1 MTAPS
6 TPFRRAIP
14 VALAVVALAGAGCR
28 SEAPSS
34 ERNPADAPPSQPAK
48 PPPAPAQDAFEQRV
62 VHEGV
67 EVSVAIAPLGAGRS
81 ELTAHESAR
90 FRVTVRDTG
99 GSPLA
104 GVYPAGWMHPRSG
117 AQPPDARAC
126 GKLIENFLSGS
137 IFSQPEVD
145 LNSYAV
151 LVLNGDASIS
161 VVDPRFSFGG
171 SKLLTMIPLGG
182 PGHDWVLREDQSELY
197 VSVPDAGEVSVIE
210 TYGYQPVAQIRVG
223 EAAGRLRLQADEQ
236 YLWTAGGARLV
247 AIDLDERQIAANL
260 EIGAGEHDLA
270 LSSDSRHLFVSDA
283 QANTVTVVDTRTL
296 SVRGTVNTGWEPV
309 SIDWSNTAGALF
321 VAERGE
327 GRISIVDPAGPAGPS
342 VVGSMSAEAGL
353 GELRFAPG
361 GRFGFVVNPRRDL
374 LHIFDAASRQILQT
388 GEVASQPDHVGF
400 STELAY
406 VRHAGSDTIYMI
418 HLDELGRDGVPLQ
431 VVDFPAGQNQ
441 LGPRSSPA
449 ATIVRAPGE
458 NAVLVAHPVDRAVY
472 YYKEGMAAPMGQ
484 FSNYR
489 QQARAVLA
497 VDRSLTQTA
506 ERGVYET
513 SALLGPAGTYDLAI
527 FIDSP
532 RVLHCFEVEV
542 EANPERERELGP
554 PVRIEWQ
561 LAEKGP
567 GEVGTAIELRVRLFD
582 RRTDTPLTGL
592 DDVVFSLALLTPE
605 NWQGTVSAVEQ
616 QDGEYR
622 AEFVPTLAGPYVFRV
637 GSVAA
642 GLAIA
647 DSPTERFTALGK
659 SASDTE

>member
-1 MTAPS
+1 VT
-6 TPFRRAIP
+6 
-14 VALAVVALAGAGCR
+14 
-28 SEAPSS
+28 
-34 ERNPADAPPSQPAK
+34 
-48 PPPAPAQDAFEQRV
+48 AFEDRV

-67 EVSVAIAPLGAGRS
+67 EVSVAIAPLGPGRT
-81 ELTAHESAR
+81 ELTAHEGAR
-90 FRVTVRDTG
+90 FRITVRDTG

-104 GVYPAGWMHPRSG
+104 GVYPAGWMHPRAG
-117 AQPPDARAC
+117 DRPADARAC
-126 GKLIENFLSGS
+126 GKLIEGFLSGS

-161 VVDPRFSFGG
+161 VVDPRFGFGG

-182 PGHDWVLREDQSELY
+182 PGHDWALRNDQRELY
-197 VSVPDAGEVSVIE
+197 VSVPDAGEVAVIE
-210 TYGYQPVAQIRVG
+210 THGYRPLAQIQVG
-223 EAAGRLRLQADEQ
+223 EAAGRLRLQADQQ

-247 AIDLDERQIAANL
+247 AIDVDQRQIAAKL

-270 LSSDSRHLFVSDA
+270 LSSDSRYLFVSDA

-296 SVRGTVNTGWEPV
+296 SVHGTVETGWQPV
-309 SIDWSNTAGALF
+309 SIDWSNAAGALF

-327 GRISIVDPAGPAGPS
+327 GRISIVDPSGPS
-342 VVGSMSAEAGL
+342 LVGALPAEAGL

-361 GRFGFVVNPRRDL
+361 GRFGFVVNPRQDL

-388 GEVASQPDHVGF
+388 GEVGSQPDHVGF

-418 HLDELGRDGVPLQ
+418 HLDELGREGVPLQ

-513 SALLGPAGTYDLAI
+513 SAMLGPAGRYDLAI

-532 RVLHCFEVEV
+532 RVVHCFEVEV
-542 EANPERERELGP
+542 AQNLEREREIGP
-554 PVRIEWQ
+554 PVRVEWA
-561 LAEKGP
+561 LADDGP
-567 GEVGTAIELRVRLFD
+567 GEVGAAIELRVRLFD
-582 RRTDTPLTGL
+582 RRTDQPLTEL

-605 NWQGTVSAVEQ
+605 NWQGTTRGIETQ
-616 QDGEYR
+616 NGGEYR
-622 AEFVPTLAGPYVFRV
+622 AEFVPQLPGPYQVRV
-637 GSVAA
+637 GSVGAE
-642 GLAIA
+642 LAIV
-647 DSPTERFTALGK
+647 DSPTERFTVLAK
-659 SASDTE
+659 